1 MSFARASL
9 GLAALA
15 LCAPGLLQA
24 QKQFTLSG
32 DEVAV
37 YNLAGTVSVSA
48 GRGGSV
54 KVTVT
59 AGGSDAAKLTFGEG
73 NVRGKNALR
82 VIYPSDRV
90 VYEGMGRGSSTE
102 LSVRDDGTFGGDDE
116 YRHKNRG
123 GRVRISGSGTGLE
136 AHANLVISVPEGKS
150 VSVNLGVGDI
160 TASNVNGNLRLDTSS
175 GRVDVTGTTGDL
187 GVDTGSG
194 DVKVTRVSGSAISI
208 DTGSGE
214 VNGTGVKAP
223 ALDVDT
229 GSGDVSLSEVTSED
243 VSIDTGSGSVNLALT
258 AAVESAES
266 RYRFGRRDHCGAGS
280 LSAQVAIETGSGDIS
295 TDFPIQVRKTG
306 GDELVGTIGSGS
318 GRIDIDTGSGDV
330 KLLKRP

>member
-15 LCAPGLLQA
+15 LCAPTLARA
-24 QKQFTLSG
+24 QKQFTLTG

-37 YNLAGTVSVSA
+37 YNLAGTASISA
-48 GRGGSV
+48 GSGGSV
-54 KVTVT
+54 TVTVT
-59 AGGSDAAKLTFGEG
+59 PGGSDGAKLTFAEG
-73 NVRGKNALR
+73 TVRGRNSLR
-82 VIYPSDRV
+82 VIYPSDRII
-90 VYEGMGRGSSTE
+90 YDAMGRGNSTE
-102 LSVRDDGTFGGDDE
+102 LSVREDGTFGGDDE
-116 YRHKNRG
+116 TRHQNRG
-123 GRVRISGSGTGLE
+123 GRVRIAGSGSGLE
-136 AHANLVISVPEGKS
+136 AYANLVISVPEGKS
-150 VSVNLGVGDI
+150 VAVNLGVGDI

-175 GRVDVTGTTGDL
+175 GRVDVTGTKGDL
-187 GVDTGSG
+187 SVDTGSG

-214 VNGTGVKAP
+214 VNGTGIKTA
-223 ALDVDT
+223 ALEVDT

-243 VSIDTGSGSVNLALT
+243 VSVDTGSGSVNLALT
-258 AAVESAES
+258 ATVDQLKVDTGSGDVTIAVPST
-266 RYRFGRRDHCGAGS
+266 
-280 LSAQVAIETGSGDIS
+280 LSAQVAIETGSGDIT

-306 GDELVGTIGSGS
+306 GDELVGTIGSGA